1 MQTKNI
7 LETERLSLREF
18 NLEDA
23 DFVLKL
29 VNSPKWIEFIGDRN
43 VRTLA
48 EAKEF
53 LENNLIKS
61 YKENEFGLW
70 VVVLKETSASIGMC
84 GLVNRD
90 TLEDIDIGFAM
101 LPEYLGLGY
110 GYEIANATMN
120 YAKNTLHLDKIV
132 GITNPNNIASIKL
145 LNKIGLRF
153 EKTMKLSDKDTVLF
167 FSTPTDNKEEKE
179 ISKLTTSFFSLFANV
194 GGKIPNIEDIENI
207 FISNGMIISNTNGT
221 PEVYTLKEFIAPR
234 KEMLTNGTLTDFC
247 EGEILHKTEIYR
259 NVAQRFSFYQKSGKL
274 NGVYFESRGMKTIQF
289 IKVGLDWKMS
299 SVAWSDEELGNN

>member
-1 MQTKNI
+1 MRKI

-18 NLEDA
+18 NLEDS

-29 VNSPKWIEFIGDRN
+29 INSPKWIEFIGDRN
-43 VRTLA
+43 IKTNVEA
-48 EAKEF
+48 EGYLK
-53 LENNLIKS
+53 NNLIKS
-61 YKENEFGLW
+61 YKENGFGLW
-70 VVVLKETSASIGMC
+70 VVVLKETNVSIRMC

-101 LPEYLGLGY
+101 LPEYLGMGY

-153 EKTMKLSDKDTVLF
+153 EKTIELSEKDTVLF
-167 FSTPTDNKEEKE
+167 FSTPTDTKEENE
-179 ISKLTTSFFSLFANV
+179 ISKLTTRFFSLFTNA
-194 GGKIPNIEDIENI
+194 GGKIPNVEDIENI
-207 FISNGMIISNTNGT
+207 FITNGIIISNTHGV
-221 PEVYTLKEFIAPR
+221 PETYNINEFITPR
-234 KEMLTNGTLTDFC
+234 KKMLSDGTLTDFS
-247 EGEILHKTEIYR
+247 EREISHKTEIYR
-259 NVAQRFSFYQKSGKL
+259 NVAQRFSFYEKSGKL
-274 NGVYFESRGMKTIQF
+274 NGSYFESRGMKTIQF

-299 SVAWSDEELGNN
+299 SVAWSDEK

>member
-1 MQTKNI
+1 MKKI

-18 NLEDA
+18 NLEDS
-23 DFVLKL
+23 DFVLEL

-43 VRTLA
+43 VRTQA

-61 YKENEFGLW
+61 YKENGFGLW
-70 VVVLKETSASIGMC
+70 VVVLKETNTSIGMC

-101 LPEYLGLGY
+101 LPEYFGSGY
-110 GYEIANATMN
+110 GYEIANATIN
-120 YAKNTLHLDKIV
+120 YAKNILHLDKIV

-153 EKTMKLSDKDTVLF
+153 VKTIELPEKDTVLF
-167 FSTPTDNKEEKE
+167 FSTPTDTDVKEENE
-179 ISKLTTSFFSLFANV
+179 LNQLTTRFFSLFTNTEGKTSNV
-194 GGKIPNIEDIENI
+194 EEIENI
-207 FISNGMIISNTNGT
+207 FIANGIIISNTYGV
-221 PEVYTLKEFIAPR
+221 PEIYDLNEFITPR
-234 KEMLTNGTLTDFC
+234 KKMLSDGTLTDFR
-247 EGEILHKTEIYR
+247 ESEISHKTEIYG
-259 NVAQRFSFYQKSGKL
+259 NVAQRFSFYEKSGKL

-289 IKVGLDWKMS
+289 IKVGLNWKMS
-299 SVAWSDEELGNN
+299 SVAWSDEK